1 VNILKICPVSRE
13 KCFNKGFLLQ
23 YAIMS
28 FNLDA
33 MVKAVTEA
41 KAKAKRRRFEQTY
54 ELIIRFK
61 DFDVKNQANKFNITV
76 TLPHPLQGKE
86 PKVCVMA
93 TGAMV
98 LAAKEAKADAILT
111 REDIEKLAG
120 NKKEIRKLAASYDYF
135 IATPD
140 LMVLIGRVM
149 GQILGPRN
157 KMPEVVQPNADIKA
171 VIDRLKRSIRI
182 RVKDQPQVMCKVG
195 TENMDPKQVAENIA
209 TVIDEVLKKVR
220 PEQLGSVSVKLT
232 MGPPITFSPL
242 STK

>member
-1 VNILKICPVSRE
+1 
-13 KCFNKGFLLQ
+13 
-23 YAIMS
+23 MS
-28 FNLDA
+28 LNLDA
-33 MVKAVTEA
+33 IIKAVTEA
-41 KAKAKRRRFEQTY
+41 KAKAKKRRFKQTY
-54 ELIIRFK
+54 ELIVRFK
-61 DFDVKNQANKFNITV
+61 DFDVKNQANRFNITIA
-76 TLPHPLQGKE
+76 LPHPLQGKE

-120 NKKEIRKLAASYDYF
+120 NKKEIRRLANSFDYF
-135 IATPD
+135 VATPD

-157 KMPEVVQPNADIKA
+157 KMPEVIQPNADIKA
-171 VIDRLKRSIRI
+171 VIDRLKRSVRV

-195 TENMDPKQVAENIA
+195 TEDMDPKQVAENIA
-209 TVIDEVLKKVR
+209 TVLDEILKRVR
-220 PEQLGSVSVKLT
+220 PEQLGDVSVKLT

-242 STK
+242 TSK

>member
-1 VNILKICPVSRE
+1 
-13 KCFNKGFLLQ
+13 
-23 YAIMS
+23 MS
-28 FNLDA
+28 LNLDA
-33 MVKAVTEA
+33 IIKAVTEA
-41 KAKAKRRRFEQTY
+41 KARAKKRRFKQTY
-54 ELIIRFK
+54 ELIVRFR
-61 DFDVKNQANKFNITV
+61 DFDVKNQNNRFNITV
-76 TLPHPLQGKE
+76 ALPHPLQGKE

-120 NKKEIRKLAASYDYF
+120 NKKEIRKLANSYDYF
-135 IATPD
+135 VATPD

-171 VIDRLKRSIRI
+171 VIDRLKRSVRV

-195 TENMDPKQVAENIA
+195 TEDMDPKQVAENIM
-209 TVIDEVLKKVR
+209 TVLEEILKRVR
-220 PEQLGSVSVKLT
+220 PEQLGDVSVKLT
-232 MGPPITFSPL
+232 MGPPVTFSPL
-242 STK
+242 MSK

>member
-1 VNILKICPVSRE
+1 
-13 KCFNKGFLLQ
+13 
-23 YAIMS
+23 MS
-28 FNLDA
+28 LNLD
-33 MVKAVTEA
+33 VIIKAVTEA
-41 KAKAKRRRFEQTY
+41 KARAKKRRFKQTY
-54 ELIIRFK
+54 ELIVRFR
-61 DFDVKNQANKFNITV
+61 DFDVKNQNNRFNITV
-76 TLPHPLQGKE
+76 ALPHPLQGKE

-120 NKKEIRKLAASYDYF
+120 NKKEIRKLANSYDYF
-135 IATPD
+135 VATPD

-171 VIDRLKRSIRI
+171 VIDRLKRSVRV

-195 TENMDPKQVAENIA
+195 TEDMDPKQVAENIM
-209 TVIDEVLKKVR
+209 TVLEEILKRVR
-220 PEQLGSVSVKLT
+220 PEQLGDVSVKLT
-232 MGPPITFSPL
+232 MGPPVTFSPL
-242 STK
+242 MSK